1 MFKLITD
8 GYLVADPNER
18 SYTDE
23 RGTRKVANF
32 RVACHDDRGQ
42 THFINCSAWNTV
54 DGVEG
59 RGKADIVMRNLCK
72 GRHVLI
78 TGTPDAKHN
87 KGSDGKD
94 YANMNVVIA
103 TLEFLDRKPDS
114 MRANGGA
121 TEAAPAA
128 ATAPEAQT
136 PAAPAAPAQPAA
148 PAVPQ
153 LTPEMIAAL
162 QAFMAQQAASQAQAP
177 AQTPAQPAK
186 EEPAACPDFTA
197 LEEQLPDN
205 LPF

>member
-121 TEAAPAA
+121 AEAAPAA
-128 ATAPEAQT
+128 ETQ
-136 PAAPAAPAQPAA
+136 APAAPAQPAA

-177 AQTPAQPAK
+177 AQPAAPAK